1 MATKCVANAPLPA
14 SRKSIVQEA
23 AVSPLTGWENFYVII
38 GSSAGALTG
47 LTFVAIT
54 LVAGTPL
61 RSRGWGI
68 GAFTTPTVVHF
79 GLVLLISAIISAPW
93 SALWH
98 VALTLGLT
106 GVGGLT
112 YVAIVARR
120 LRLRDGTYDPVAEDW
135 LWYAAVP
142 LVAYAALVVAAILLP
157 GSPEGVLFGVA
168 AVVLVLLFVSIHNAW
183 DVVTYIAVETIERAW
198 QQNERNEKQDPPAE
212 S

>member
-1 MATKCVANAPLPA
+1 
-14 SRKSIVQEA
+14 VQEA
-23 AVSPLTGWENFYVII
+23 AVSPLTAWDNFYVII

-68 GAFTTPTVVHF
+68 GAFTTPIVVHF
-79 GLVLLISAIISAPW
+79 GVVLLISAIISAPW
-93 SALWH
+93 PALWH

-120 LRLRDGTYDPVAEDW
+120 FRRRDGTYDPVTEDW
-135 LWYAAVP
+135 LWYVAVP
-142 LVAYAALVVAAILLP
+142 LVAYAALVVAAVLLP
-157 GSPEGVLFGVA
+157 GSPEGALFGVA
-168 AVVLVLLFVSIHNAW
+168 ASALALVFVSIHNAW
-183 DVVTYIAVETIERAW
+183 DIVTYIAIEAIARVG
-198 QQNERNEKQDPPAE
+198 QQSEGNEKQDPPA
-212 S
+212 

>member
-1 MATKCVANAPLPA
+1 
-14 SRKSIVQEA
+14 VQEA

-61 RSRGWGI
+61 RGRGWGI
-68 GAFTTPTVVHF
+68 GTFTTPTVVHF
-79 GLVLLISAIISAPW
+79 GVVLLISAIISTPW
-93 SALWH
+93 PALWH
-98 VALTLGLT
+98 AALTLGLT
-106 GVGGLT
+106 GLGGLT

-157 GSPEGVLFGVA
+157 GSPEGALFGVA

>member
-1 MATKCVANAPLPA
+1 
-14 SRKSIVQEA
+14 VQEA

-61 RSRGWGI
+61 RGRGWGI
-68 GAFTTPTVVHF
+68 GTFTTPTVVHF
-79 GLVLLISAIISAPW
+79 GVVLLISAIISTPW
-93 SALWH
+93 PALWH
-98 VALTLGLT
+98 AALTLGLT
-106 GVGGLT
+106 GLGGLT

-120 LRLRDGTYDPVAEDW
+120 LRLRNGTYDPVAEDW

-142 LVAYAALVVAAILLP
+142 LVAYATLVVAAILLP
-157 GSPEGVLFGVA
+157 GSPEGALFGVA

-198 QQNERNEKQDPPAE
+198 QQNERNEKQDPPTE

>member
-1 MATKCVANAPLPA
+1 
-14 SRKSIVQEA
+14 VQEA
-23 AVSPLTGWENFYVII
+23 AVSPLTGWDNFYVII

-61 RSRGWGI
+61 RGRGWGI
-68 GAFTTPTVVHF
+68 GTFTTPTVVHF
-79 GLVLLISAIISAPW
+79 GVVLLISAIISTPW
-93 SALWH
+93 PALWH
-98 VALTLGLT
+98 AALTLGLT
-106 GVGGLT
+106 GLGGLT

-135 LWYAAVP
+135 LWYVAIP
-142 LVAYAALVVAAILLP
+142 LVVYAALVVAAILLP
-157 GSPEGVLFGVA
+157 GSPEGALFGVA

-183 DVVTYIAVETIERAW
+183 DVVTYIAVETIERTW
-198 QQNERNEKQDPPAE
+198 QQNERNEKQDPPAG

>member
-1 MATKCVANAPLPA
+1 
-14 SRKSIVQEA
+14 VQEA

-61 RSRGWGI
+61 RGRGWGI
-68 GAFTTPTVVHF
+68 GTFTTPTVVHF
-79 GLVLLISAIISAPW
+79 GVVLLISAIISTPW
-93 SALWH
+93 PALWH
-98 VALTLGLT
+98 AALTLGLT
-106 GVGGLT
+106 GLGGLT

-157 GSPEGVLFGVA
+157 GSPEGALFGVA

-183 DVVTYIAVETIERAW
+183 DVVTYIAVETIERTW